1 MNNDKP
7 QVAGEWLVFCVI
19 VVDLIGFG
27 IVIPILP
34 FITPMLG
41 GGEFDV
47 ALVVAIYSFC
57 AGITG
62 PFWGALSDRLGR
74 RSVLM
79 ICLAGGALSYLL
91 LGLASELWMVYAA
104 RAFSGV
110 MAGSL
115 PVASALMADVS
126 LPDRRA
132 KAMGLVGTAFG
143 LGLILGPLIGGL
155 LAGDGTSF
163 ALAGAFAGGL
173 SLSSVVLAW
182 LLLPYDRPSLQTQK
196 RSAAAQPRASGQQ
209 FIVQSRS
216 GLLLL
221 QYVLH
226 TLAVSSAI
234 YLTPLW
240 LAALLE
246 WGPREIGLLFGL
258 VGLGMIVIQGGLLD
272 GLTRRFGLLRVL
284 RTGAVIFA
292 VSLLLVPFTEGTYP
306 RAIAVFMVFTGA
318 TCVLPVLNTIAS
330 FAVDADSRGRM
341 MGFTAFAASIGRVAG
356 PLISGGLLLWGGY
369 TLAWL
374 AVALPVMC
382 VWLWSLSA
390 ARRYDG
396 GHHRSAATQIASR
409 VAPG

>member
-1 MNNDKP
+1 MSKDRP
-7 QVAGEWLVFCVI
+7 RLSGEWLVFCVI

-34 FITPMLG
+34 FIAPMLG

-47 ALVVAIYSFC
+47 AMVIAIYSLC

-74 RSVLM
+74 RTVLM
-79 ICLAGGALSYLL
+79 ICLAGGALSYVM

-143 LGLILGPLIGGL
+143 LGLILGPLIGGM

-173 SLSSVVLAW
+173 SLSSVALAW
-182 LLLPYDRPSLQTQK
+182 LLLPNDRPPSQGRK
-196 RSAAAQPRASGQQ
+196 ESAVAETRVSAPHFVA
-209 FIVQSRS
+209 QSRT

-226 TLAVSSAI
+226 TLAISSAI

-240 LAALLE
+240 LAALLQ

-258 VGLGMIVIQGGLLD
+258 VGLGMIVIQGALLNW
-272 GLTRRFGLLRVL
+272 LTQQFGLLRVL
-284 RTGAVIFA
+284 RTGAVIFGL
-292 VSLLLVPFTEGTYP
+292 SLFLTPFTTGTYP
-306 RAIAVFMVFTGA
+306 RAIVIFMAFIGA

-330 FAVDADSRGRM
+330 FSVGAKDRGRI
-341 MGFTAFAASIGRVAG
+341 MGLTAFAASIGRVAG

-369 TLAWL
+369 TLVWI
-374 AVALPVMC
+374 AVSVPVLC
-382 VWLWSLSA
+382 VWVWSATA

-396 GHHRSAATQIASR
+396 GHDSPGDSQPLEGAATE
-409 VAPG
+409 

>member
-1 MNNDKP
+1 MSNDRP
-7 QVAGEWLVFCVI
+7 RLSGEWLVFSVI

-34 FITPMLG
+34 FIAPMLG

-47 ALVVAIYSFC
+47 AMVVAIYSLC

-74 RSVLM
+74 RTVLM

-173 SLSSVVLAW
+173 SLSSVALAW
-182 LLLPYDRPSLQTQK
+182 LLLPNDRPSGHPRKQSTVAEP
-196 RSAAAQPRASGQQ
+196 RIAARQ
-209 FIVQSRS
+209 FIAQSRV

-246 WGPREIGLLFGL
+246 WGPREIGVLFGL
-258 VGLGMIVIQGGLLD
+258 VGLGMIVIQGALLNW
-272 GLTRRFGLLRVL
+272 LTRRFGLLRVL
-284 RTGAVIFA
+284 RTGALIFA
-292 VSLLLVPFTEGTYP
+292 LALLLTPFTVGTYP
-306 RAIAVFMVFTGA
+306 RAAAVFMVFIGS

-330 FAVDADSRGRM
+330 FAVGADGRGRM
-341 MGFTAFAASIGRVAG
+341 MGYTALAASIGRVAG
-356 PLISGGLLLWGGY
+356 PLVSGVLLLWAGY
-369 TLAWL
+369 TIAWL
-374 AVALPVMC
+374 VVAVPVLG
-382 VWLWSLSA
+382 VWLWSVTA
-390 ARRYDG
+390 AGRYDG
-396 GHHRSAATQIASR
+396 GHHSYNDTHISAKA
-409 VAPG
+409 APS